1 MKSRTKLYILTRIRQ
16 VSLERLLLSIAVI
29 VSRGATM
36 TKTETDL
43 PTRGRKL
50 PATTLLHKLGQ
61 SLWLDNITR
70 DLLDQGT
77 LKRYI
82 HELSV
87 TGLTSNPTIFEQAIK
102 NSTAYDRDIRGKLK
116 EGKSEEQIFF
126 ELALADLIRAADLF
140 RPIYDRT
147 NGVDGWVSL
156 EVSPLLAHDT
166 AATVA
171 AAKDLFARACR
182 PNVFIKIPGTKEG
195 LPAIEEAIFAGVP
208 VNVTLLFSRE
218 QYLAAAEAFLRG
230 IERRIGDGLKANV
243 GSVASVFISRWDTA
257 VNDKAPAQLRN
268 KLGLAMAL
276 RTYKAKC
283 ELLASPPWHRIF
295 SAGGRPLHLLWA
307 STGVKDPQASPVLY
321 VKALAAPFTIDTMPE
336 GTLKVLAEETE
347 LSSIMAADGSDCEQV
362 LAEFTAAGIDI
373 EALAER
379 LQDEGTKSFAKSWE
393 SLMAVIAS
401 KRKPGAKAA

>member
-1 MKSRTKLYILTRIRQ
+1 MSK
-16 VSLERLLLSIAVI
+16 
-29 VSRGATM
+29 
-36 TKTETDL
+36 TKTYS
-43 PTRGRKL
+43 PQ
-50 PATTLLHKLGQ
+50 PANDVKATILLHDLGQ

-140 RPIYDRT
+140 RPIYDQT

-218 QYLAAAEAFLRG
+218 QYVAAAQAFQRG
-230 IERRIGDGLKANV
+230 IERRINAGLKANV
-243 GSVASVFISRWDTA
+243 GSVASVFISRWDAA
-257 VNDKAPAQLRN
+257 VKDKVSAEQRN
-268 KLGLAMAL
+268 KLGLAIAS
-276 RTYKAKC
+276 RTYKAAR
-283 ELLASPPWHRIF
+283 ELLTSSRWIRLY
-295 SAGGRPLHLLWA
+295 SAGAWPQRLLWA

-321 VKALAAPFTIDTMPE
+321 VQELAAPFTIDTMPE
-336 GTLKVLAEETE
+336 GTLRALAEETQ
-347 LSSIMAADGSDCEQV
+347 LCSMMAADGGDCEEV
-362 LAEFTAAGIDI
+362 LSDFTAAGIDI
-373 EALAER
+373 DVLAER
-379 LQDEGTKSFAKSWE
+379 LQDEGTRSFAKSWD

-401 KRKPGAKAA
+401 KREPGAKAA